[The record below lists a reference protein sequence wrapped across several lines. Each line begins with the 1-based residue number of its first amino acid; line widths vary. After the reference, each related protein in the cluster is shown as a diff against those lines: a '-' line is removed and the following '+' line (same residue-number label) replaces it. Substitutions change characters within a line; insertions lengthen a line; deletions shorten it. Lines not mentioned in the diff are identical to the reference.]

1 MTPSCA
7 LVHTH
12 TSLEACDLCP
22 PSDPKVH
29 EILAGGW
36 GFYSQVHDFRDD
48 HEIVTFAFQPWLK
61 NFSPRTFVT
70 RYGEMGWSF
79 APAPHLS
86 SPVSPG
92 WARGPRWG
100 TGPGGGH
107 KRWWCS

>member
-1 MTPSCA
+1 ML
-7 LVHTH
+7 LVH
-12 TSLEACDLCP
+12 C
-22 PSDPKVH
+22 
-29 EILAGGW
+29 ILGSQCAVYVCMCVCVWGGGVW

-70 RYGEMGWSF
+70 RYGERGWSF